1 MTVSQPSRRDLHTE
15 ITNQLIAAIEANP
28 GQPSLPWRRGAGA
41 LHMPVNALTG
51 RHYHGINVVSL
62 WVAAEFH
69 GYASPIWS
77 TYKQW
82 AEKGCQVRKG
92 EKSSL
97 IVFYKE
103 FEAEPDPEN
112 EKDDGKR
119 RMARAS
125 YVFNASQVDGYTLP
139 EPAPLLGAIQRIE
152 AVDRFV
158 KATGAWVAHGGD
170 TAYFRHDTDH
180 IQMPDEGLFTG
191 TATLTRD
198 EAYYAVL
205 VHELVHW
212 SGAVSRL
219 DRDMKG
225 RFGSA
230 AYAAEELVAEIGAAF
245 LCAELGITQDVRPD
259 HAQYLSTWLQLL
271 KSDSRAIFTAAA
283 RASEAALYLRERAG

>member
-1 MTVSQPSRRDLHTE
+1 MSNTTTPRRDLHAE
-15 ITNQLIAAIEANP
+15 ITHKLIAAIEANP

-51 RHYHGINVVSL
+51 RHYRGINVVSL

-69 GYASPIWS
+69 GYASPIWG
-77 TYKQW
+77 TYRQW

-139 EPAPLLGAIQRIE
+139 EPAPLLGPIQRIE

-158 KATGAWVAHGGD
+158 KATG
-170 TAYFRHDTDH
+170 
-180 IQMPDEGLFTG
+180 
-191 TATLTRD
+191 
-198 EAYYAVL
+198 
-205 VHELVHW
+205 EL
-212 SGAVSRL
+212 A
-219 DRDMKG
+219 
-225 RFGSA
+225 
-230 AYAAEELVAEIGAAF
+230 
-245 LCAELGITQDVRPD
+245 P
-259 HAQYLSTWLQLL
+259 
-271 KSDSRAIFTAAA
+271 
-283 RASEAALYLRERAG
+283 